1 MDRAVPFAT
10 SEGIDLYLRTYY
22 SLLRSSGPVRVRSL
36 EDSHASMKS
45 SLHLRAESP
54 EPDVSAFLYA
64 WLRLPREII
73 YARNVLL
80 GQSGDVFARR
90 GYPDVESWQ
99 LVRAPARRRRMYFDG
114 ESTLAAFIA
123 SVSDIDDLIPILV
136 AFQIEWNKMHQ
147 RLNTLEVQTRLEAL
161 AEHETGPTPED
172 LIELQNWLDIERDDL
187 EKLHATIGPDLLPGL
202 LRVARQEMNLTIN
215 LLAGSLTDY
224 RKAVQ
229 VWWQTIEAQAQA
241 PRGPQPFVSNLNAR
255 PAYFVSSNTHSIPN
269 ALTGY
274 ALRQQR
280 ALVEFIEQRNPEN
293 LRPELALAQQ
303 SDDPA
308 ILTNLL
314 YYVLRL
320 YLVANRS
327 EAAAYR
333 QAELDAGIL
342 TIPTPAQLDVSA
354 HVIDIGRLDLKH
366 CDPRLH
372 LPGMEKLAA
381 SRALII
387 NVDYPLGMAAYHILS
402 QVTTSV
408 PELRGAYF
416 MGKAATL
423 NGRVGDVMIPNV
435 VYDEQSEN
443 TYLFKNCFA
452 AADVAPYM
460 HFGTVFDNQKAI
472 TVRGTFLQ
480 NREFMHIFYREGYT
494 DIEME
499 AGPYLSALYEDIYA
513 RRYPVNEIVNLFI
526 NAPYDIGV
534 LHYASDTPYSRRQE
548 LLSKSLSYFGV
559 DSTYAATVAILR
571 RILQNEIAAVEA
583 AHESKVVR
591 ATPAQPE

>member
-36 EDSHASMKS
+36 EDSHAGMKS

-73 YARNVLL
+73 YTRNVLL

-114 ESTLAAFIA
+114 QTTLAAFIA

-147 RLNTLEVQTRLEAL
+147 RLNALEVQERLETL
-161 AEHETGPTPED
+161 ANQATPPSPNDLRGLHQWLEISTED
-172 LIELQNWLDIERDDL
+172 WD
-187 EKLHATIGPDLLPGL
+187 KLLASLGADFLPGL
-202 LRVARQEMNLTIN
+202 LLVARRAMDLTIN

-229 VWWQTIEAQAQA
+229 VWWQTIATEAER
-241 PRGPQPFVSNLNAR
+241 PRGREPFVQDISAR
-255 PAYFVSSNTHSIPN
+255 PIYFVSSNTHSIPN

-274 ALRQQR
+274 ALRHQR
-280 ALVEFIEQRNPEN
+280 TLIDFIEQSNPED
-293 LRPELALAQQ
+293 LRSALAVAH
-303 SDDPA
+303 DAADPA
-308 ILTNLL
+308 VLANLL
-314 YYVLRL
+314 YYVQRL
-320 YLVANRS
+320 YMTTNRS
-327 EAAAYR
+327 AAAAYR

-342 TIPTPAQLDVSA
+342 YIPTPAQLDVSA
-354 HVIDIGRLDLKH
+354 HVIDVGRLQLAH
-366 CDPRLH
+366 ADPRLH

-402 QVTTSV
+402 QVTTAV

-452 AADVAPYM
+452 AADLAPYL

-534 LHYASDTPYSRRQE
+534 LHYASDTPYSRRSE

-559 DSTYAATVAILR
+559 DSTYATTIAILR
-571 RILQNEIAAVEA
+571 RILQTEIAAVETA
-583 AHESKVVR
+583 DARTTTHTTAVWSG
-591 ATPAQPE
+591 

>member
-73 YARNVLL
+73 HTHNVLL

-114 ESTLAAFIA
+114 QSTLAAFIA

-136 AFQIEWNKMHQ
+136 AFQIEWNKMHH
-147 RLNTLEVQTRLEAL
+147 RLNAIEVHEQLEQLAVRGTPPSSTDMAQLQDWLEI
-161 AEHETGPTPED
+161 GPS
-172 LIELQNWLDIERDDL
+172 DL
-187 EKLHATIGPDLLPGL
+187 EKLHATFGTDFLPGL
-202 LRVARQEMNLTIN
+202 LLVAQRTMDLTIN

-229 VWWQTIEAQAQA
+229 VWWRTIEAEAA
-241 PRGPQPFVSNLNAR
+241 RPRDPEPFVPDLSAR
-255 PAYFVSSNTHSIPN
+255 PVYFVSSNTHSIPN
-269 ALTGY
+269 ALTSY
-274 ALRQQR
+274 ALRQQDT
-280 ALVEFIEQRNPEN
+280 LIDFIEQYDPEN
-293 LRPELALAQQ
+293 LRSELATAQQ

-308 ILTNLL
+308 LLANLL
-314 YYVLRL
+314 YYALRL
-320 YLVANRS
+320 YLAANRS
-327 EAAAYR
+327 EATAYR
-333 QAELDAGIL
+333 RAEVEAGIL

-354 HVIDIGRLDLKH
+354 HIIDIGRLRLEQS
-366 CDPRLH
+366 DPRLH

-387 NVDYPLGMAAYHILS
+387 NVDYPLGVAAYHILS
-402 QVTTSV
+402 QVTTAV

-452 AADVAPYM
+452 AADVAPYL

-534 LHYASDTPYSRRQE
+534 LHYASDTPYSRRSE
-548 LLSKSLSYFGV
+548 LLSKSLSFFGV
-559 DSTYAATVAILR
+559 DSTYATTIAILR
-571 RILQNEIAAVEA
+571 RILQSEIAAVETT
-583 AHESKVVR
+583 HER
-591 ATPAQPE
+591 QTAQAGPV

>member
-36 EDSHASMKS
+36 EDSHASMRS

-73 YARNVLL
+73 HTQNVLL
-80 GQSGDVFARR
+80 GQSRDVFARR

-114 ESTLAAFIA
+114 QATLAAFIA

-136 AFQIEWNKMHQ
+136 AFQIEWNKMHH
-147 RLNTLEVQTRLEAL
+147 RLNTLEFQARLEVL
-161 AEHETGPTPED
+161 AARETPPEPD
-172 LIELQNWLDIERDDL
+172 EMVELQKGLEISPDDM
-187 EKLHATIGPDLLPGL
+187 EKLQASFGADFIPGL
-202 LRVARQEMNLTIN
+202 LLVARREMNLTIN

-229 VWWQTIEAQAQA
+229 VWWQTIEAETEKT
-241 PRGPQPFVSNLNAR
+241 RDPQPFLQDLNAR
-255 PAYFVSSNTHSIPN
+255 PVYFVSSNTHSLPN

-280 ALVEFIEQRNPEN
+280 TLIEFIEQHNPEN
-293 LRPELALAQQ
+293 LRHQLAAIQA
-303 SDDPA
+303 SGDPA
-308 ILTNLL
+308 LLANLL
-314 YYVLRL
+314 YYTLRL
-320 YLVANRS
+320 YLTAQRS
-327 EAAAYR
+327 AAGAYR
-333 QAELDAGIL
+333 QAELDGGIL
-342 TIPTPAQLDVSA
+342 AIPTPAQLDVSA
-354 HVIDIGRLDLKH
+354 HVIEIGRLHLEH
-366 CDPRLH
+366 SDPRLH
-372 LPGMEKLAA
+372 VPGMEKLAA
-381 SRALII
+381 SRALIL

-452 AADVAPYM
+452 AADVAPYLR
-460 HFGTVFDNQKAI
+460 FGTVFDNQKSI

-559 DSTYAATVAILR
+559 DSTYATTIAILR

-583 AHESKVVR
+583 AHESKTVR
-591 ATPAQPE
+591 ATPPSSA